1 MNPHKSMDM
10 LHMHPHVHAIRAE
23 EHWTQFKDMPENCAT
38 KRKQAHVALHNLTQ
52 YSKAGARKSAPQI
65 YFCRAFQNIFRQDC
79 VEACIVP
86 WTRSEARG
94 YLMHDEKDNTPTGR
108 HVVMQRCL
116 LNHM

>member
-1 MNPHKSMDM
+1 
-10 LHMHPHVHAIRAE
+10 
-23 EHWTQFKDMPENCAT
+23 MPENCAT

-52 YSKAGARKSAPQI
+52 YSKA
-65 YFCRAFQNIFRQDC
+65 DC